1 MLGPAWSRRG
11 NYVTIEN
18 MMLTI
23 HRVPEIVLKT
33 GTDYKILAGF
43 ALTALAV
50 LAGSWATA
58 YTFKKTVVSQED
70 IATAGAIRSS
80 RQAWINELRDACANY
95 VAAVLQISDLRT
107 QRVQWLAEK
116 RVHMTPLGAFQLFE
130 KENPQWAGYS
140 SVAVHQARML
150 RAKVELML
158 NPDEQETV
166 DLLASLDEAYEGAA
180 TDVGS
185 LSELCD
191 AVVSRAQKIIKAEWR
206 MTKLG
211 K

>member
-1 MLGPAWSRRG
+1 
-11 NYVTIEN
+11 VTIEN
-18 MMLTI
+18 MMLTV
-23 HRVPEIVLKT
+23 HRVPEIVLNT

-58 YTFKKTVVSQED
+58 YTFKKTVASQED

-80 RQAWINELRDACANY
+80 RQGWINELRDACANH
-95 VAAVLQISDLRT
+95 VAAVTQISDLRT
-107 QRVQWLAEK
+107 QRAQWLEEK
-116 RVHMTPLGAFQLFE
+116 NVQMTPLGAYQFFE
-130 KENPQWAGYS
+130 KENPNWAGYS

-166 DLLASLDEAYEGAA
+166 DLLASLDAAYDGAA
-180 TDVGS
+180 SDVDD
-185 LSELCD
+185 LSDLCD

>member
-1 MLGPAWSRRG
+1 M
-11 NYVTIEN
+11 TIEN

-23 HRVPEIVLKT
+23 HRVPEIVLNT

-58 YTFKKTVVSQED
+58 YTFKKTVVSQEG

-80 RQAWINELRDACANY
+80 RQAWINELRDACANH
-95 VAAVLQISDLRT
+95 VAAVMQISDLRA
-107 QRVQWLAEK
+107 QRDQWLAEK
-116 RVHMTPLGAFQLFE
+116 RVHMTPLGAYQYFE
-130 KENPQWAGYS
+130 NENPHWTGYS
-140 SVAVHQARML
+140 SAAVHQARML

-166 DLLASLDEAYEGAA
+166 DLLASLDATFDGAA
-180 TDVGS
+180 NDAED
-185 LSELCD
+185 LSDLCEV
-191 AVVSRAQKIIKAEWR
+191 VVSCAQKIIKAEWR
-206 MTKLG
+206 RTKLG

>member
-1 MLGPAWSRRG
+1 M
-11 NYVTIEN
+11 TIEN

-23 HRVPEIVLKT
+23 HRVPEIVLNT

-58 YTFKKTVVSQED
+58 YTFKKTVVSQGD

-80 RQAWINELRDACANY
+80 RQAWINEFRDACANY

-107 QRVQWLAEK
+107 QRAEWLAEK
-116 RVHMTPLGAFQLFE
+116 RVHMTPLAAFQFFE

-140 SVAVHQARML
+140 SVAVHQARMI
-150 RAKVELML
+150 RAKLELML
-158 NPDEQETV
+158 NPDEQETM
-166 DLLASLDEAYEGAA
+166 DLLTSLDEAYVGAA
-180 TDVGS
+180 TDVDD

-191 AVVSRAQKIIKAEWR
+191 AVVTRAQKIIKAEWR